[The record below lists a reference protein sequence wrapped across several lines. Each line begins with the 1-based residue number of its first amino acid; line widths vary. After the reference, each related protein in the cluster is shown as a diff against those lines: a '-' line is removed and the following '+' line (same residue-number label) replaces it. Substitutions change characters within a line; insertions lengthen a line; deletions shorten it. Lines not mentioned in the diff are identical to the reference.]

1 MRRTIIAG
9 ALLLGMTLAAG
20 CSRHRIIPDK
30 VLGQIFHDALL
41 TNTYIDVTV
50 ASLDSTNIY
59 EPIFERYGYTTEDMR
74 HTIANFSRRKSA
86 RLSDVAEHMI
96 LLLDREARELN
107 RQVTILDTIDNAAR
121 RHATRTLMADTM
133 VRAATAADSSR
144 LRFAI
149 EGLPGAGEYRI
160 TARYTLDS
168 LDRTP
173 GRRLRVE
180 WVLPDSSRRLATGS
194 AIQRMRGSEF
204 SHTVTVDENDR
215 FTGMVIDFAHF
226 GVIEGRRPATRMTVE
241 RVEVTYTPPTER
253 CVEILFN
260 DQAGLRIF
268 SDSMIGAIER
278 RAGETA
284 LQ

>member
-1 MRRTIIAG
+1 MRRTITIT
-9 ALLLGMTLAAG
+9 ALLLAVALAAG
-20 CSRHRIIPDK
+20 CRRHRIIPDK

-41 TNTYIDVTV
+41 TNTYIDAHVVTM
-50 ASLDSTNIY
+50 DSTNIY

-74 HTIANFSRRKSA
+74 RTIANFARRKSA

-96 LLLDREARELN
+96 LLLDREAQELN

-121 RHATRTLMADTM
+121 RHATRTLLADTM
-133 VRAATAADSSR
+133 VRASAAADSSR
-144 LRFAI
+144 LRFTI

-168 LDRTP
+168 LDRTA
-173 GRRLRVE
+173 GRRLRVD

-204 SHTVTVDENDR
+204 AQTLKVGEDDT

-226 GVIEGRRPATRMTVE
+226 GVMEGRRPATRMTVE
-241 RVEVTYTPPTER
+241 RVEVTYTPPVER

-268 SDSMIGAIER
+268 SDSMITAIER
-278 RAGETA
+278 RAEETA
-284 LQ
+284 RR